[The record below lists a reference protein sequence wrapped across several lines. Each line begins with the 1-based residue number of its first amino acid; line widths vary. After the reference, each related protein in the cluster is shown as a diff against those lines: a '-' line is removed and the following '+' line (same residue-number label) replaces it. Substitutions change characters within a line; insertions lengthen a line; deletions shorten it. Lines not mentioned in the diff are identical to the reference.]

1 MLFGSLESRGFAS
14 EVAQCNLHSTK
25 DSMHYSLCTLQ
36 CALCTMQKVLSLQV
50 WEGGD
55 GQGLRFACQAY
66 LASSPPIS
74 WISETD
80 DGCFGKF
87 LIGTRVDAGRAPR
100 PRRKEKRQI
109 KYQVVLKFPGHN
121 LAFWGGEG
129 WTKFHIN
136 QSSQLIC
143 LFFSCCFFPVQIKQY
158 IAQLR
163 QIMPKFV
170 VLHEANSGPNS

>member
-1 MLFGSLESRGFAS
+1 
-14 EVAQCNLHSTK
+14 
-25 DSMHYSLCTLQ
+25 MH

-87 LIGTRVDAGRAPR
+87 LIGTRVDAGRARR

-143 LFFSCCFFPVQIKQY
+143 FFFNWSFFGCKSRNIFH
-158 IAQLR
+158 AQLR

-170 VLHEANSGPNS
+170 VLHEANSRPNF

>member
-1 MLFGSLESRGFAS
+1 M
-14 EVAQCNLHSTK
+14 VTK
-25 DSMHYSLCTLQ
+25 YYKLCTMH

-87 LIGTRVDAGRAPR
+87 LIGTRVDAWRARR

-121 LAFWGGEG
+121 LAIGGGEG

-158 IAQLR
+158 IPCPVKANHAQ
-163 QIMPKFV
+163 ICSVTWSEFW
-170 VLHEANSGPNS
+170 A